1 MSPCRVAAV
10 ILAGGASARLGGSP
24 KALLPY
30 AGRTIVETVIA
41 KAGEAGLNPLVVV
54 VGSEGDAVRDTL
66 ERSAAV
72 PHQVVVNPFSAAGI
86 TGSVAVGVRVAMTE
100 DVDAV
105 AVLLGDEPGIE
116 VDSIHYVVGDWCRTR
131 SAAVR
136 ALYEDRPGHPV
147 ILSRSVLAL
156 VAGLP
161 PSASVLSELARA
173 DHEVGTVVLA
183 SLAPI
188 DVDTAEDYER
198 ALRRSWQA
206 PPVLA
211 GTIPVAAEPLE
222 SRRP

>member
-1 MSPCRVAAV
+1 MTPCRVAAV
-10 ILAGGASARLGGSP
+10 ILAGGASTRLGGSP

-41 KAGEAGLNPLVVV
+41 KASEAGLNPLVVV
-54 VGSEGDAVRDTL
+54 VGSDGDAVRDTL
-66 ERSAAV
+66 ERSAVV
-72 PHQVVVNPFSAAGI
+72 PTQVVVNPFSAAGI
-86 TGSVAVGVRVAMTE
+86 AGSVAAGVRAAMTE

-116 VDSIHYVVGDWCRTR
+116 VDSIHCVVGEWCRTR
-131 SAAVR
+131 SAAIR

-156 VAGLP
+156 VASLP
-161 PSASVLSELARA
+161 PSARVLSELARA
-173 DHEVGTVVLA
+173 DREVGSVVLA
-183 SLAPI
+183 SPAPI

-198 ALRRSWQA
+198 ALKRLPQA
-206 PPVLA
+206 PPVPA
-211 GTIPVAAEPLE
+211 GTIPIAGEPLE